1 MLEILV
7 RGSTLLRQELESPI
21 IAGIIIFSWA
31 ALIIGI
37 KVKKASRAKKILA
50 IAILSATTA
59 AVIGGLAYTFN
70 PSKSYGVIVED
81 HTIKAHFYMD
91 DTIAFDLCNSTIKL
105 TARENATSAL
115 AIRTN
120 GLADPTTG
128 ILAGYFKTK
137 TGEQAYVLITGKQVK
152 EALIVS
158 SDGRLLIVGIPG
170 IKDFYKQVLDY
181 MNTTCR

>member
-1 MLEILV
+1 MLDLLV

-37 KVKKASRAKKILA
+37 KVKKASRARKILA
-50 IAILSATTA
+50 IVILSATTA
-59 AVIGGLAYTFN
+59 AVIAALVYTFN
-70 PSKSYGVIVED
+70 PSRTYGVIVED
-81 HTIKAHFYMD
+81 HTLKAHFYMD
-91 DTIAFDLCNSTIKL
+91 DTIAFNLCNSTIKL
-105 TARENATSAL
+105 TTRENATSTL

-137 TGEQAYVLITGKQVK
+137 TGEQAYVLVTGKQVG

-158 SDGRLLIVGIPG
+158 SDGRILIVGMPG
-170 IKDFYKQVLDY
+170 IEDFYKQVLDY
-181 MNTTCR
+181 RNSTCR